1 MLRGVRHRIAA
12 TGIAQ
17 LQRHAVSAPVQCMSS
32 PFTSQQ
38 SSAPRDR
45 RLWSARPERGP
56 GWVAVARLE
65 DDRAR
70 ALASHRAI
78 ATWLFTVAA
87 LVVVII
93 GVGGATRLTGSGLS
107 ITEWSPILGAIPP
120 LSDTDWQ
127 MAFAKY
133 RTIPQYQLVNTGMSL
148 DAFKSIY
155 WWEWGH
161 RQLGRVIGLAYVLPL
176 LGFLIAGR
184 IPRRFILPLLII
196 GPLIG
201 LQGAVGWFMV
211 QSGFSANQIAVSPY
225 RLTLHL
231 ALAFAVLG
239 ALLWQALKIQRGARD
254 SAPAPAEWT
263 AQPTVAGLL
272 VAGLYLQ
279 IILGGFVAGT
289 RAGLTY
295 NSWPLMDGALVP
307 AGLGILEPWYR
318 NLTENITTVQFD
330 HRVLAYVVALLAIG
344 HALAILH
351 ARHRGRTMAVLV
363 ALGIVAQA
371 GLGIATLLSVTDGR
385 IPILL
390 GVAHQVGAAL
400 VFALAILHL
409 SRMITAHASTA
420 PA

>member
-1 MLRGVRHRIAA
+1 MHR
-12 TGIAQ
+12 
-17 LQRHAVSAPVQCMSS
+17 
-32 PFTSQQ
+32 
-38 SSAPRDR
+38 R
-45 RLWSARPERGP
+45 RPNGRRRP
-56 GWVAVARLE
+56 
-65 DDRAR
+65 
-70 ALASHRAI
+70 
-78 ATWLFTVAA
+78 
-87 LVVVII
+87 
-93 GVGGATRLTGSGLS
+93 
-107 ITEWSPILGAIPP
+107 
-120 LSDTDWQ
+120 
-127 MAFAKY
+127 
-133 RTIPQYQLVNTGMSL
+133 PQ
-148 DAFKSIY
+148 
-155 WWEWGH
+155 
-161 RQLGRVIGLAYVLPL
+161 
-176 LGFLIAGR
+176 
-184 IPRRFILPLLII
+184 
-196 GPLIG
+196 
-201 LQGAVGWFMV
+201 
-211 QSGFSANQIAVSPY
+211 
-225 RLTLHL
+225 
-231 ALAFAVLG
+231 
-239 ALLWQALKIQRGARD
+239 
-254 SAPAPAEWT
+254 PA
-263 AQPTVAGLL
+263 VAGLL

-351 ARHRGRTMAVLV
+351 AWQRGRTTAVLV

-409 SRMITAHASTA
+409 SRMITPHVSTA